1 MEDYPAEVW
10 ERQRDGLGIVGAQ
23 ASLVPLIVDAV
34 VPQITRLFMREVV
47 QKIPRIYLVGCGDSF
62 YAAMAARLMFERY
75 TGVATE
81 AVAALEFSRYLVD
94 YMPPGSLVIAIS
106 VSGGVSRTVEAAEW
120 ATQRGGWVV
129 ALTGRAG
136 SKITQIA
143 QDSIVHYAVLHN
155 DAQRL
160 STRGLANFEASLIS
174 LYLAA
179 VQIGITL
186 GRVDAAEGVH
196 VQQELLSVTAGMDR
210 TIQANTEI
218 TRRYAEEAREC
229 GTFFLL
235 GAGPNYATACF
246 GAAKLLEGPNLNGIP
261 QELEEWAH
269 EQYFLTSE
277 GTQVIILATPGQSI
291 DRAREIIRT
300 VKAVGGRAVVITSP
314 AEAGN
319 FGEIDFI
326 FPIMGEIRELYAP
339 LAYALPLE
347 QLAIHL
353 QNIRGSLP
361 VANDAEENYR
371 RQVVRQSIQQSN
383 MRVQ

>member
-10 ERQRDGLGIVGAQ
+10 ERQRDGLSIVAAQ
-23 ASLVPLIVDAV
+23 ASLVPLIIDTV
-34 VPQITRLFMREVV
+34 VPRVTQLFTREAVHR
-47 QKIPRIYLVGCGDSF
+47 IPRIYLVGCGDSL
-62 YAAMAARLMFERY
+62 YAAIAARLLFERY

-94 YMPPGSLVIAIS
+94 YMPPGSLVVAIS
-106 VSGGVSRTVEAAEW
+106 VSGGVSRTLEAAEW
-120 ATQRGGWVV
+120 AARRGGWVV
-129 ALTGRAG
+129 ALTGRAD

-143 QDSIVHYAVLHN
+143 QDSIIHYTVLHN

-160 STRGLANFEASLIS
+160 STRGLANFEASLLS

-186 GRVDAAEGVH
+186 GRVDAAEGVR
-196 VQQELLSVTAGMDR
+196 VQQELRAVAADMDQ

-229 GTFFLL
+229 ETFFLL
-235 GAGPNYATACF
+235 GAGPNYATAYF
-246 GAAKLLEGPNLNGIP
+246 GAAKLLEGPNLNGVS

-269 EQYFLTSE
+269 EQYFLTRQD
-277 GTQVIILATPGQSI
+277 TQVIILATPGQSI
-291 DRAREIIRT
+291 DRAREIVRT
-300 VKAVGGRAVVITSP
+300 VKAVGGRAAVITSP

-319 FGEIDFI
+319 FGEVDFI
-326 FPIMGEIRELYAP
+326 FPIMGEIREIYTP

-353 QNIRGSLP
+353 QNIRGPLP
-361 VANDAEENYR
+361 MANDAEDRYR
-371 RQVVRQSIQQSN
+371 RQVVRQSIQQSA

>member
-10 ERQRDGLGIVGAQ
+10 ERQRDGLGIVAAQ
-23 ASLVPLIVDAV
+23 ASLVPLIIDAI
-34 VPQITRLFMREVV
+34 VPRVTQLFTREAVRR
-47 QKIPRIYLVGCGDSF
+47 IPRIYLVGCGDSL

-94 YMPPGSLVIAIS
+94 YMTPGSLVIAIS

-120 ATQRGGWVV
+120 ATRQGGWVV
-129 ALTGRAG
+129 ALTGRAE

-160 STRGLANFEASLIS
+160 STRGLANFEASLIA

-186 GRVDAAEGVH
+186 GRVDAAEGVR
-196 VQQELLSVTAGMDR
+196 VQQELRAAAAAMDD
-210 TIQANTEI
+210 TIQANTEV

-229 GTFFLL
+229 ETFFLL
-235 GAGPNYATACF
+235 GAGPNYATAYF
-246 GAAKLLEGPNLNGIP
+246 GAAKLLEGPNLNGVP

-277 GTQVIILATPGQSI
+277 GTQVILLAAPGQSI
-291 DRAREIIRT
+291 DRAREIVRT

-314 AEAGN
+314 AEVAN
-319 FGEIDFI
+319 FGEVDFI
-326 FPIMGEIRELYAP
+326 FPIMGEIREIYTP

-361 VANDAEENYR
+361 AANDAEENYR
-371 RQVVRQSIQQSN
+371 RQVVRQSIQQSTLR
-383 MRVQ
+383 MQ

>member
-10 ERQRDGLGIVGAQ
+10 ERQRDGLSIVAAQ
-23 ASLVPLIVDAV
+23 ASLVPLIIDTV
-34 VPQITRLFMREVV
+34 VPRVTQLFTREAVHR
-47 QKIPRIYLVGCGDSF
+47 IPRIYLVGCGDSL
-62 YAAMAARLMFERY
+62 YAAIAARLLFERY

-94 YMPPGSLVIAIS
+94 YMPVGSLVVAIS
-106 VSGGVSRTVEAAEW
+106 VSGGVSRTLEAAEW
-120 ATQRGGWVV
+120 ATRRGGWVV
-129 ALTGRAG
+129 ALTGRAD

-143 QDSIVHYAVLHN
+143 QDSIIHYAVLHN

-179 VQIGITL
+179 VQVGITL
-186 GRVDAAEGVH
+186 GRVDAAEGVR
-196 VQQELLSVTAGMDR
+196 VQQELRAVAADMDQ

-229 GTFFLL
+229 ETFFLL
-235 GAGPNYATACF
+235 GAGPNYATAYF
-246 GAAKLLEGPNLNGIP
+246 GAAKLLEGPNLNGVS

-269 EQYFLTSE
+269 EQYFLTRQD
-277 GTQVIILATPGQSI
+277 TQVIILATPGQSI
-291 DRAREIIRT
+291 DRAREIVRT
-300 VKAVGGRAVVITSP
+300 AKAVGGRAAVITSP
-314 AEAGN
+314 AEAGS
-319 FGEIDFI
+319 FGEVDFI
-326 FPIMGEIRELYAP
+326 FPIMGEIREIYTP

-361 VANDAEENYR
+361 VANDAEDRHR
-371 RQVVRQSIQQSN
+371 RQVVRQSIQQSA

>member
-10 ERQRDGLGIVGAQ
+10 ERQRDGLGIVAAQ
-23 ASLVPLIVDAV
+23 ASLVPLIIDTVASRTIQIFAQEAV
-34 VPQITRLFMREVV
+34 QR
-47 QKIPRIYLVGCGDSF
+47 IPRIYLVGCGDSL
-62 YAAMAARLMFERY
+62 YAAIAARLMFERY

-94 YMPPGSLVIAIS
+94 YMPSGSLVIAIS

-120 ATQRGGWVV
+120 ATRHRGWVV
-129 ALTGRAG
+129 ALTGRAD

-160 STRGLANFEASLIS
+160 STRGLANFEASLIA

-179 VQIGITL
+179 VQTGITL
-186 GRVDAAEGVH
+186 GRIDAAEGVR
-196 VQQELLSVTAGMDR
+196 VQQELRAVAADMDQ

-229 GTFFLL
+229 ETFFLL
-235 GAGPNYATACF
+235 GAGPNYATAYF
-246 GAAKLLEGPNLNGIP
+246 GAAKLLEGPNLNGVP

-269 EQYFLTSE
+269 EQYFLTRK
-277 GTQVIILATPGQSI
+277 GTEVIILATPGQSI
-291 DRAREIIRT
+291 DRAREIVRT

-314 AEAGN
+314 AEVAN
-319 FGEIDFI
+319 FGEVDFI
-326 FPIMGEIRELYAP
+326 FPIMGEIREIYTP

-371 RQVVRQSIQQSN
+371 RQVVRQSIQQST
-383 MRVQ
+383 MRML